1 MGLALRDQE
10 RHTYGDY
17 LTWTDETRYEL
28 IEGAAYAMTP
38 APTVLHQEI
47 LGALY
52 RQVADALEDSPY
64 HVLAGPVDVLLP
76 KAEESDEAVDTV
88 VQPDLLVVCDL
99 SKVGEKRVRGA
110 PDWVVEV
117 LSPST
122 AGHDHLRKRQIYERQ
137 GVREYWLVHP
147 VDRVLLAYRL
157 EIRCLRKADRR
168 RAQGTHPRGRLAG
181 GGHRLDPG
189 YTPLAT
195 CGPGMSSLS
204 SLRSGLG
211 AGSVRPRTKLHG
223 RKRWLSNSFTW
234 SRD

>member
-76 KAEESDEAVDTV
+76 KAEESDEVVDTV
-88 VQPDLLVVCDL
+88 VQPDLLVVCDP
-99 SKVGEKRVRGA
+99 SKVGEKRVRGT

-122 AGHDHLRKRQIYERQ
+122 AGHDHLRKRQIYERH

-147 VDRVLLAYRL
+147 VDRVLLVYRL
-157 EIRCLRKADRR
+157 DKGVYGKPIAAELKEHTRVGVLPEVVIDWTRATRR
-168 RAQGTHPRGRLAG
+168 LPQSDQA
-181 GGHRLDPG
+181 
-189 YTPLAT
+189 
-195 CGPGMSSLS
+195 
-204 SLRSGLG
+204 
-211 AGSVRPRTKLHG
+211 
-223 RKRWLSNSFTW
+223 
-234 SRD
+234 